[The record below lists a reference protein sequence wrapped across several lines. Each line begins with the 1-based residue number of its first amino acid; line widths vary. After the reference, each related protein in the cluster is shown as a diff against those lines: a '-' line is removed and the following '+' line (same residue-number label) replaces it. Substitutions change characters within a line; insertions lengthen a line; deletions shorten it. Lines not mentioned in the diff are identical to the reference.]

1 MKIIY
6 ISRSI
11 FPSRTANSINVMKMC
26 EAFSNLGHE
35 VILLA
40 PWTKKLEEKGVENI
54 FSYYGVKEN
63 FVLKKLFSPNIK
75 YLKKRIYSLRCLAEV
90 KKQNADFVY
99 GRDDLMAFY
108 LTQKAGFTT
117 LFEQHEPIKPKS
129 FDDFF
134 LRKFLIHNNNK
145 CKLLTISNKL
155 KEIYAN
161 QYKIEKDSIG
171 VTQSAT
177 DIFNQ
182 DDLPSSM
189 QQYKEQ
195 INIGYIGSLFKGR
208 GIDIIIALAN
218 NFSQYNFH
226 IIGGKEKDINYWK
239 EKAKSNNLIFHG
251 FVNPKQTYL
260 YRNMCDILLAPY
272 ETNKEGNRN
281 SEYMSPIKI
290 FEYLAAKKPVIT
302 SKMPAIEESVNE
314 NHVMFVQNNEITQW
328 TKSLQLLIDDITL
341 RTHLAESGYVHCMKN
356 FTYKARV
363 KKIMGFIQDDI
374 T

>member
-11 FPSRTANSINVMKMC
+11 LPSRTANSINVMKMC
-26 EAFSNLGHE
+26 EAFGNLGHE

-40 PWTKKLEEKGVENI
+40 PWTKKLEEKGIKNI

-99 GRDDLMAFY
+99 GRNDLMAFY
-108 LTQKAGFTT
+108 LTQKAGFAT
-117 LFEQHEPIKPKS
+117 LFEQHEPINPKS

-134 LRKFLIHNNNK
+134 LRKFLYQNK
-145 CKLLTISNKL
+145 NKFKLLTISNRL
-155 KEIYAN
+155 KEMYAD
-161 QYKIEKDSIG
+161 QYKIEKKFIG
-171 VTQSAT
+171 VVQSAT
-177 DIFNQ
+177 DILNQ
-182 DDLPSSM
+182 NDLPISM
-189 QQYKEQ
+189 EQYQEK

-208 GIDIIIALAN
+208 GIDIIITLASS
-218 NFSQYNFH
+218 FPQCNFH

-239 EKAKSNNLIFHG
+239 KKANGNNLIFHG

-272 ETNKEGNRN
+272 ETNEKGNRN

-302 SKMPAIEESVNE
+302 SDMPAIRESVSDD
-314 NHVMFVQNNEITQW
+314 HVMLVKNNEITEW
-328 TKSLQLLIDDITL
+328 TKALQSLICDNDLKT
-341 RTHLAESGYVHCMKN
+341 RLAESGYAHCVES
-356 FTYKARV
+356 FTYKARA
-363 KKIMGFIQDDI
+363 KRILSFIKNDI